1 MADARMQEVHPSVQ
15 LRLATQADLPVLA
28 RIHKVAYSRSH
39 FTALLPDQTLVWYY
53 GHFLTDGAEIT
64 LAVHGDEV
72 LGFAV
77 YGTQLPARIA
87 AFKKTA
93 ARDILMTSIRH
104 PVIASRKLLNAVLA
118 GLTTKPV
125 LAPADFLLLSIAVA
139 KPGCGVGGKL
149 LRHLSL
155 AAQQRGESVVGLYV
169 NADNTNAINAY
180 FSAGF
185 VMRQHHSG
193 QFYMEKHLEK

>member
-1 MADARMQEVHPSVQ
+1 MPDASMQEGLPSVQ

-28 RIHKVAYSRSH
+28 HIHKVAYSRSH
-39 FTALLPDQTLVWYY
+39 FTALLPDKTLVSYY
-53 GHFLTDGAEIT
+53 GHFLSDGAEIT

-77 YGTQLPARIA
+77 YGTQLPVRIA
-87 AFKKTA
+87 VFKKA
-93 ARDILMTSIRH
+93 AVRDILMTSICN
-104 PVIASRKLLNAVLA
+104 PVIATRKLLNAVLA
-118 GLTTKPV
+118 RLTAKQV
-125 LAPADFLLLSIAVA
+125 FAPADFLLLSIAVA
-139 KPGCGVGGKL
+139 KPGRGVGGKL
-149 LRHLSL
+149 LRHLPL

-180 FSAGF
+180 FSVGF

>member
-1 MADARMQEVHPSVQ
+1 MRDVTVQEGLHSVQ
-15 LRLATQADLPVLA
+15 LRLATQADLAVLA

-39 FTALLPDQTLVWYY
+39 FTALLPDQTLVSYY
-53 GHFLTDGAEIT
+53 GHFLSDGAEIA

-93 ARDILMTSIRH
+93 ARDILMTSMRN
-104 PVIASRKLLNAVLA
+104 PFIASRKLLNAVLA
-118 GLTTKPV
+118 RLSDKSV
-125 LAPADFLLLSIAVA
+125 LAAADFLLLSIAVA
-139 KPGCGVGGKL
+139 KPGRGVGGFL
-149 LRHLSL
+149 LHHLCL
-155 AAQQRGESVVGLYV
+155 AAQQRGEPTVGLYV

-180 FSAGF
+180 FAAGF
-185 VMRQHHSG
+185 VMRQHQSG
-193 QFYMEKHLEK
+193 QFYMEKHLEQ